1 MGRQMAGGNQARDQ
15 GEPAGEVY
23 DWYVRGLD
31 LLARGEPAA
40 AAQVLGH
47 ALRVE
52 PDSRSIR
59 EALSR
64 AHFDSGRYGEALAN
78 FRVLVDGR
86 PDDDYAHF
94 GLGLAAQRLG
104 DLETA
109 AEHLAL
115 AAAMRPELRHYRDA
129 LRGVRATR
137 KARTARDAG
146 DDQSLPSKADEW
158 PGRAPGEPAEGPE
171 R

>member
-1 MGRQMAGGNQARDQ
+1 MAEGDQAREQRTPSGD
-15 GEPAGEVY
+15 VY

-31 LLARGEPAA
+31 LLSRGEPAA

-47 ALRVE
+47 AAAAE
-52 PDSRSIR
+52 PGSRSIR

-64 AHFDSGRYGEALAN
+64 AHFDSGRYAEALEN
-78 FRVLVDGR
+78 FRVLVEGR

-115 AAAMRPELRHYRDA
+115 AAAMRPELRHYGDA

-137 KARTARDAG
+137 RARQSDRERTAFPERGSAEPG
-146 DDQSLPSKADEW
+146 DS
-158 PGRAPGEPAEGPE
+158 PGEAG